1 LKIFK
6 PARGLKFCSQLMM
19 MVINGRLK
27 FRGLTRLSTYYKP
40 AFEILSNK
48 NAELML
54 L

>member
-19 MVINGRLK
+19 TERLK
-27 FRGLTRLSTYYKP
+27 IRGLTRLSTYYKP

-48 NAELML
+48 DAELML